1 MTSAAEL
8 FYTRRSR
15 VGRTDDEG
23 LPLDAP
29 SSPSLR
35 RNTHHCSRRRSSH
48 RRRGPGDWDLHGSL
62 QRTTNLLNRAPER
75 ESVLRDYEINQSNLG
90 SGGNAESSS
99 SRRGTV
105 VGFMQNERLPGS
117 VLQARERLLERLR
130 GASLNWNRQTIR
142 DTTSI
147 VMDDSPYVQGFRHAE
162 AADWETETSREWLD
176 TEGYPLSDTFS
187 NLDSPS
193 PLARKPPGLNIEEI
207 KCLHH
212 EIFKARGNDDE
223 GEQGMVKEC
232 SICLNRFLE
241 GENVIRLSC
250 KHIFHST
257 CLYPWVQICGDCPNC
272 RTIILLPD
280 SNLRKKTQNPFRGNR
295 ASILGQWV

>member
-15 VGRTDDEG
+15 VGRTVDDG
-23 LPLDAP
+23 LPLEAP
-29 SSPSLR
+29 TSPSLR
-35 RNTHHCSRRRSSH
+35 RTTHHCSRRRSH
-48 RRRGPGDWDLHGSL
+48 RRRGPSDWDL
-62 QRTTNLLNRAPER
+62 APER
-75 ESVLRDYEINQSNLG
+75 ESVRRDYGINQSNAG

-105 VGFMQNERLPGS
+105 VGYVQNERLPGS
-117 VLQARERLLERLR
+117 VLLARERLLERLR
-130 GASLNWNRQTIR
+130 GVSLNGNRQNIR

-147 VMDDSPYVQGFRHAE
+147 VLDDSPYSEDFRHAE
-162 AADWETETSREWLD
+162 AGDWETETSREWLD
-176 TEGYPLSDTFS
+176 AEGYPSSDTFS
-187 NLDSPS
+187 NLDLSS
-193 PLARKPPGLNIEEI
+193 SLASVSKPPGLNVEEI

-212 EIFKARGNDDE
+212 EIFKARGNHDE

-232 SICLNRFLE
+232 SICLDRFLE

-250 KHIFHST
+250 KHVFHST
-257 CLYPWVQICGDCPNC
+257 CLYPWVQTCGDCPNC
-272 RTIILLPD
+272 RTIILLHDP
-280 SNLRKKTQNPFRGNR
+280 NLRKKIQIPFRGNR